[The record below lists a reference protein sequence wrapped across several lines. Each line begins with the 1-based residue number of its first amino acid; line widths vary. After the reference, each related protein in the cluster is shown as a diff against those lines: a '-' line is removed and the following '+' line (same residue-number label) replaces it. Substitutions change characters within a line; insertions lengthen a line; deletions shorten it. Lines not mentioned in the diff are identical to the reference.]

1 MVDAIGR
8 ADRHCGWD
16 WMGWRGGW
24 RGGWRCSGGVA
35 VVALRSAWRIGVSVG
50 GRIGGVAVASAWLRR
65 RGIGWGVALRWLQLA
80 AANGFGMQWRRM
92 GSGCGSGEWVRDA
105 VASEKYRE
113 AAWRWQ

>member
-16 WMGWRGGW
+16 WMGWRGGY

-50 GRIGGVAVASAWLRR
+50 GRIGGVAVASAWHWMGRC
-65 RGIGWGVALRWLQLA
+65 VAVAATCCGEWFRDA
-80 AANGFGMQWRRM
+80 VAANGFGMR
-92 GSGCGSGEWVRDA
+92 
-105 VASEKYRE
+105 
-113 AAWRWQ
+113 